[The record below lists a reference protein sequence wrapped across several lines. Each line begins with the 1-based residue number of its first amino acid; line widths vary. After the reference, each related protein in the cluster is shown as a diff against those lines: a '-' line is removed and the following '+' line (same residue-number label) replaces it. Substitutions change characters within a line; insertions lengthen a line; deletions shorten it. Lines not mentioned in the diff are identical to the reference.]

1 MTTIQRQK
9 CGRCKMNMTLDKYV
23 KKRDDTY
30 AKRCIECNL
39 YCKNSSDRNKCEHGR
54 RKDKCVECDGGGI
67 CEHKK
72 RKERCVECN
81 GSQICEHKKLKS
93 RCVECCGGEI
103 CEHEIRKERCVE
115 CNGSGLCE
123 HKKRRELCKTCSDP
137 KKVIVGGWLNRCRTS
152 DKFANRFDIVNYIDK
167 CFCHSLLE
175 EYPNC
180 YYCKIEL
187 QYVINQ
193 GDLATIERLDNDI
206 GHIKSNCVIACLH
219 CNVSKLS
226 NK

>member
-30 AKRCIECNL
+30 TKRCIECNL
-39 YCKNSSDRNKCEHGR
+39 YCKNTSARCICPHGNKKFR
-54 RKDKCVECDGGGI
+54 CVDCNGIGLCKHKKQKGLCIECGGSEI

-72 RKERCVECN
+72 E
-81 GSQICEHKKLKS
+81 
-93 RCVECCGGEI
+93 
-103 CEHEIRKERCVE
+103 
-115 CNGSGLCE
+115 
-123 HKKRRELCKTCSDP
+123 KRRCKLCSDP
-137 KKVIVGGWLNRCRTS
+137 KKVIIDGWIRNCRTK
-152 DKFANRFDIVNYIDK
+152 DKKLNLFDIVNYIDK
-167 CFCHSLLE
+167 CFCYSLLE

-180 YYCKIEL
+180 YYCKVEL
-187 QYVINQ
+187 QYVIYQ

-206 GHIKSNCVIACLH
+206 GQNKSNCVIACLH